1 MNMQTATS
9 QLKPFFR
16 FPIQDSQSTSRFV
29 IGSAL
34 LLGGFIVPIL
44 PGLLVFGYV
53 LQVLRSSAKG
63 EPPSMPA
70 WDNWSSL
77 LSLGFRGAIVSFL
90 FTLPGFAVCL
100 LGFAICLGT
109 FFLIALTSGA
119 EPSGNDPMF
128 ALLPLGM
135 VAMFLCI
142 ALGSLL
148 FILGIVPLPASVS
161 HFVVK
166 DQLSAAFRVRE
177 WWPILSANRLG
188 YFISFVIVAGI
199 LGAAYL
205 GFVALYYTLVL
216 MCLMF
221 FIMLPVSF
229 YTMLVG
235 GALFGDAYREGCQSA
250 EKPQEA
256 HVSGGSQSSETTFVG
271 SIR

>member
-16 FPIQDSQSTSRFV
+16 FPFQDAQSRSRFV
-29 IGSAL
+29 LGSAL
-34 LLGGFIVPIL
+34 LLGGFVVPII
-44 PGLLVFGYV
+44 PGLLVFGYA
-53 LQVLRSSAKG
+53 LQVLRSSARG

-90 FTLPGFAVCL
+90 FTLPGFAVFL
-100 LGFAICLGT
+100 LGFAIYFGT
-109 FFLIALTSGA
+109 FLLMAFTSGA
-119 EPSGNDPMF
+119 EPSGNDAVF
-128 ALLPLGM
+128 ALFPLGM
-135 VAMFLCI
+135 VAMFLSM

-148 FILGIVPLPASVS
+148 SVLGIIPLPASVS

-188 YFISFVIVAGI
+188 YLISFVIVAGI
-199 LGAAYL
+199 LGAAYF
-205 GFVALYYTLVL
+205 GFMVLYYTVILICLV
-216 MCLMF
+216 F
-221 FIMLPVSF
+221 FVMLPVSF

-235 GALFGDAYREGCQSA
+235 GALFGDSYREGCQLA

-256 HVSGGSQSSETTFVG
+256 PVLAGH
-271 SIR
+271 